1 MKPLK
6 ATSRLFAHT
15 WTIVLVPEYVSSCQH
30 LFAYHFPDAK
40 LSWSNPIELGNW
52 SKTTKFGIDTGPKRN
67 RRVTRRRRKN
77 YSDNGCSTAPSSG
90 YKKCIENPPLFW
102 FSIQV
107 AQKRGWLRMLKAFLP
122 HERQSKYSDYPEI
135 DEVGKAYKRS
145 AIIID
150 ELFLVMRFSI
160 SNPCYVLSEKIL
172 TLNGSS

>member
-1 MKPLK
+1 
-6 ATSRLFAHT
+6 
-15 WTIVLVPEYVSSCQH
+15 
-30 LFAYHFPDAK
+30 
-40 LSWSNPIELGNW
+40 
-52 SKTTKFGIDTGPKRN
+52 
-67 RRVTRRRRKN
+67 
-77 YSDNGCSTAPSSG
+77 
-90 YKKCIENPPLFW
+90 
-102 FSIQV
+102 
-107 AQKRGWLRMLKAFLP
+107 MLKAFLP